1 MENQDLTTATRLRE
15 YIAFMLPWA
24 HGHQLK
30 AIGDYVAAII
40 EHQTACQAQL
50 ARYFGNQEA
59 AVKRLSRL
67 LHNEQLDPRLL
78 ADAVLLQAIHQL
90 PRHGKVRLA
99 IDWTIEDNQH
109 LLVVSLIV
117 GRRAVPM
124 YWRAYDAGVLKGRMK
139 RYELAVIRR
148 AVGRVIQAVGKRRVM
163 VTADRGFADVA
174 LFSLLNELGM
184 AFIIRVKAGT
194 HVYVQGQ
201 WRKLGQLKFRR
212 HERHR
217 SFGALPYCERCPQAL
232 WVSKSRARDRNGNW
246 GIWHLVANR
255 PYDARKAAQEY
266 GRRFGCEEGFRDAK
280 WWLGF
285 AKARIAQIKAWS
297 RMFALFAIAL
307 LVMTSL
313 GSQLLLAPSRGAP
326 HLLRRVA
333 SRRRGRCELGLIS
346 AMVSLLKQDKTL
358 YHKLCPHAKLRLEAT
373 LANVS

>member
-1 MENQDLTTATRLRE
+1 MENPDLTTATRLRE

-40 EHQTACQAQL
+40 EQQTACQAQL

-59 AVKRLSRL
+59 AMKRLSRL
-67 LHNEQLDPRLL
+67 LHNERLDPRLL

-90 PRHGKVRLA
+90 PKHGKVRLA
-99 IDWTIEDNQH
+99 IDWTIEDTQH

-117 GRRAVPM
+117 GRRAVPI
-124 YWRAYDAGVLKGRMK
+124 YWRAYDASVLKGRMK

-148 AVGRVIQAVGKRRVM
+148 AVGRIIQAVGKRRVM

-174 LFSLLNELGM
+174 LFSLLKELGV

-194 HVYVQGQ
+194 HVFFQGK
-201 WRKLGQLKFRR
+201 WCKLGQLKFRR
-212 HERHR
+212 HEHHR
-217 SFGALPYCERCPQAL
+217 SFGALPYCESCPQPL
-232 WVSKSRARDRNGNW
+232 WVSKSRARDRKGNW

-255 PYDARKAAQEY
+255 PYGARKAAQEY

-285 AKARIAQIKAWS
+285 AKARMAQIKAWS

-313 GSQLLLAPSRGAP
+313 GSQLLLAPARGAP
-326 HLLRRVA
+326 DLLRRVA

-346 AMVSLLKQDKTL
+346 AMVCLLRQDKRL
-358 YHKLCPHAKLRLEAT
+358 YDTLCPHVKLRLEAT

>member
-1 MENQDLTTATRLRE
+1 MENQDLSTATRLRE

-30 AIGDYVAAII
+30 AIGDYVAAIV
-40 EHQTACQAQL
+40 EQQTACQAQL
-50 ARYFGNQEA
+50 ARYFGNHEA

-67 LHNEQLDPRLL
+67 LHNERLDPRLL
-78 ADAVLLQAIHQL
+78 ADGVLLQAIHQL

-99 IDWTIEDNQH
+99 IDWTVEDHQH
-109 LLVVSLIV
+109 LLTVSLIV
-117 GRRAVPM
+117 GRRAVPI
-124 YWRAYDAGVLKGRMK
+124 YWRASDACVLTGRMK

-148 AVGRVIQAVGKRRVM
+148 AVGRVVQAVGKRRVM

-174 LFSLLNELGM
+174 LFRLLNQLGM

-194 HVYVQGQ
+194 HVYFQGQ

-212 HERHR
+212 HEHHR
-217 SFGALPYCERCPQAL
+217 SFGALPYCERCPQPL

-246 GIWHLVANR
+246 GMWHLVANR
-255 PYDARKAAQEY
+255 PYGARKAAHEY

-285 AKARIAQIKAWS
+285 AEARIVQIKAWS

-313 GSQLLLAPSRGAP
+313 GSQLLLTPSRGAAN
-326 HLLRRVA
+326 LLRRVA
-333 SRRRGRCELGLIS
+333 SRRRSRCELGLIS
-346 AMVSLLKQDKTL
+346 AMVSLLRQDKTL
-358 YHKLCPHAKLRLEAT
+358 YDTLCPHAKLRLEAT

>member
-1 MENQDLTTATRLRE
+1 MTPKHSHSTRLSD

-30 AIGDYVAAII
+30 SIGDYVSAII
-40 EHQTACQAQL
+40 EQQTACQAQL

-67 LHNEQLDPRLL
+67 LHNERLDPRLL
-78 ADAVLLQAIHQL
+78 ADAVLLQALHQL
-90 PRHGKVRLA
+90 PKHGKVRLA
-99 IDWTIEDNQH
+99 IDWTIEDKQH

-117 GRRAVPM
+117 GRRAVPI
-124 YWRAYDAGVLKGRMK
+124 YWRAYDASVLKGRMK

-174 LFSLLNELGM
+174 LFSLLNQLGV

-194 HVYVQGQ
+194 HVYFQGK

-212 HERHR
+212 HEHHR
-217 SFGALPYCERCPQAL
+217 SFGDLPYCESCPQPL

-307 LVMTSL
+307 LVMTGL
-313 GSQLLLAPSRGAP
+313 GCQLLLAPSRGAP
-326 HLLRRVA
+326 DLLRRVA
-333 SRRRGRCELGLIS
+333 SRRRGRCELGLIG
-346 AMVSLLKQDKTL
+346 AMVSLLRQDKTL
-358 YHKLCPHAKLRLEAT
+358 YDTLCPHAKLKLEAT